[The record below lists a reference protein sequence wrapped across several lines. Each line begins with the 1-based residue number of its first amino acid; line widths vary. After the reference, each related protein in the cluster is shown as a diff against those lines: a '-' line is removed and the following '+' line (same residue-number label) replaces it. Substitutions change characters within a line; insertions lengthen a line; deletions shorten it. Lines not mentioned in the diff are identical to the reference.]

1 MTKRRSLGR
10 GLEALLSSEPESTGL
25 APQGSLREI
34 SIDLLERGRYQP
46 RVDMREES
54 LAELAESLRSQ
65 GIIQPIVVRPLGGEQ
80 LQAGEQRYEIIA
92 GERRWRAAQLAGL
105 HVIPALVRDLP
116 DHQAVAIALIENI
129 QREDLN
135 PLEEALAL
143 RRLVNEFDMTH
154 GEAADTVGRSRASVS
169 NLLRLLELP
178 DFVKNL
184 LVQRVLGMGHAR
196 ALLALASPQGQ
207 MTLARQI
214 VKEGWSVRQT
224 ERAVRQFAKASTE
237 NDGEKAGR
245 SKDPDVQRLEMDLG
259 EKLGASVQIQ
269 HGSSG
274 GRLTI
279 RYHSLEELEGIVGHL
294 TRRP

>member
-1 MTKRRSLGR
+1 M
-10 GLEALLSSEPESTGL
+10 
-25 APQGSLREI
+25 
-34 SIDLLERGRYQP
+34 
-46 RVDMREES
+46 
-54 LAELAESLRSQ
+54 
-65 GIIQPIVVRPLGGEQ
+65 GEQ

-116 DHQAVAIALIENI
+116 DHQAVAIALIENV

-184 LVQRVLGMGHAR
+184 LVQRALGMGHAR
-196 ALLALASPQGQ
+196 ALLALTSPQGQ

-224 ERAVRQFAKASTE
+224 ERAVQRFSRPPTE
-237 NDGEKAGR
+237 NSGEKRGLT
-245 SKDPDVQRLEMDLG
+245 KDPDIQRLETDLG

-294 TRRP
+294 TR